1 MEQLLESLEFQYLEI
16 FSEDISQE
24 LNVRYSATKSGDP
37 KLAYSFWKFFGQK
50 VIQISNNQ
58 ESKLIE
64 MVQELFTGLC
74 TVVEQSFKALNAQ
87 ETINEFLQNKLKD
100 SERSEKSEKSIEKSI
115 EKAPTP
121 KRNSMS
127 QLEKQRSS
135 QENSKELEKIQI
147 LKAENQTLE
156 FKHNE
161 LLITVEQLLA
171 KSRPVREKP
180 LRTVPTKKLAASA
193 SMPALKPNIEKKP
206 IVPKQVPPPKKQ
218 PVKPRSSV
226 TREITIKQLKDYI
239 EDIYVTKTKFDAKC
253 YEDCQPRET
262 MDQYLYT
269 YLSQKY
275 GLKNLISEWSLT
287 ILKAIEK
294 YEHEDSEVLLFSK
307 ILNNRINEEYQQNF
321 EKLKENMKQLLKAK
335 LQQRNPFMR
344 EMELNNLL
352 KEKINGVLDDDEWAT
367 VIVSMYS
374 QNEAEFMIGNLKTL
388 LEEQSF
394 RLVAGRRNKLIV
406 NKTDATYNEIQN
418 FILSYDLLAHEAYI
432 GPLWNEFSAMDTDE
446 DGILTTEEFRKMVVN
461 MGMEDRF
468 DRLLATIDPNDTG
481 YTNFSDCVTLFMYE
495 MVVGDDET
503 EISVIS
509 WLSSSC
515 RDRVFY

>member
-1 MEQLLESLEFQYLEI
+1 MDQLLESLEFQYLEI

-24 LNVRYSATKSGDP
+24 LKIRYLATKSGDP

-50 VIQISNNQ
+50 VLQISNNQ
-58 ESKLIE
+58 ESKLTE

-74 TVVEQSFKALNAQ
+74 IIIEQSFKALSAQ
-87 ETINEFLQNKLKD
+87 ETINNFLQNKLKD
-100 SERSEKSEKSIEKSI
+100 RESSEKSTEKSIEKT
-115 EKAPTP
+115 PTP

-127 QLEKQRSS
+127 ELEKQRSS
-135 QENSKELEKIQI
+135 QEDSKELEKIEI

-161 LLITVEQLLA
+161 LLITVEQLIA

-180 LRTVPTKKLAASA
+180 LRTVPTKKIAASA
-193 SMPALKPNIEKKP
+193 AMPILKPNIEKKT
-206 IVPKQVPPPKKQ
+206 IVPKQAPPKKQ
-218 PVKPRSSV
+218 PVKPKLNAI
-226 TREITIKQLKDYI
+226 REITIKQLKDYI

-275 GLKNLISEWSLT
+275 GLKNLISEWSLI

-321 EKLKENMKQLLKAK
+321 DKLKENMKQLLKAK

-344 EMELNNLL
+344 EMELNSLV

-367 VIVSMYS
+367 IIVSMYS
-374 QNEAEFMIGNLKTL
+374 QKEAQFMIGNLKTL
-388 LEEQSF
+388 LEEQFFKLS
-394 RLVAGRRNKLIV
+394 AGRRNKLII
-406 NKTDATYNEIQN
+406 NKTDATYNEVQN

-432 GPLWNEFSAMDTDE
+432 GPLWNEFSAIDTDE
-446 DGILTTEEFRKMVVN
+446 DGIISIEEFRKMVAN
-461 MGMEDRF
+461 IGMEDRF

-495 MVVGDDET
+495 MVTADDET
-503 EISVIS
+503 EISVIN
-509 WLSSSC
+509 WLSSSH